1 MPGQI
6 KIGSNSHN
14 IWLVVLAAAAIVFH
28 AIFTVLAGSSQLT
41 FLSGGSDA
49 PAYSLLAS
57 NLLHHRGF
65 TYAGQPTALRPPGYP
80 LFLAAMKWIF
90 GRRWILATRWLQFFI
105 CIATA
110 WLCGRAAKV
119 LFDDLAADVAFV
131 IALLMPTQIF
141 ASVQILSECVA
152 TFWVAVFLLYLVR
165 EMKRPA
171 TGTEAGMGL
180 SAGIASMV
188 RFNSAALPL
197 IGTLAIFRYPGKRRW
212 IAFAGV
218 LVIPLILVTPW
229 LIRNMM
235 VFHREVLFSTQGG
248 VNAVQGVL
256 TPEGRTQV
264 GDTQKLRQAVG
275 WVLSDVETD
284 DPSRLALPS
293 EAVLNKEGWKV
304 VPGLWE
310 NRSWG
315 ALPLLGKKVSD
326 FWLSTDQVF
335 DTSGLSRSSRLIR
348 LAGVG
353 MYWVALVLA
362 IFGWLL
368 LRQRWPAAANILLA
382 YAVIYTALHLPLVM
396 STRIRF
402 PLMDPL
408 VASLAGGVISDVFR
422 QRFSLPA
429 NFHPLAAGK
438 A

>member
-14 IWLVVLAAAAIVFH
+14 IGFVAMAAVAIVFH
-28 AIFTVLAGSSQLT
+28 TIFTVLAGPSQLT

-90 GRRWILATRWLQFFI
+90 GHWWILAIRWLQFLI

-119 LFDDLAADVAFV
+119 LFDDLAADAAFV

-141 ASVQILSECVA
+141 ASVQILSECLA
-152 TFWVAVFLLYLVR
+152 TFWVALFLFCLVR
-165 EMKRPA
+165 EIRFPA
-171 TGTEAGMGL
+171 AKNEVGMGV
-180 SAGIASMV
+180 SAGIAAMI

-197 IGTLAIFRYPGKRRW
+197 IGALAIFRYPGRRRR
-212 IAFAGV
+212 IAFAGI

-229 LIRNMM
+229 LIRNII

-256 TPEGRTQV
+256 TPEGRTQF
-264 GDTQKLRQAVG
+264 GDTQRLRQAVG
-275 WVLSDVETD
+275 WVLSDVETNE
-284 DPSRLALPS
+284 PSRLALPS
-293 EAVLNKEGWKV
+293 EAVLNKECWNV

-310 NRSWG
+310 TWGWG
-315 ALPLLGKKVSD
+315 AVPLLGKKLSD

-335 DTSGLSRSSRLIR
+335 DTGGLSRSSRLIR

-362 IFGWLL
+362 IVGWIL
-368 LRQRWPAAANILLA
+368 LRQSWPAAAKMLLA
-382 YAVIYTALHLPLVM
+382 YALIYTVLHLPLVM

-408 VASLAGGVISDVFR
+408 VASLAGGVFSTVFR
-422 QRFSLPA
+422 DRFSRSA
-429 NFHPLAAGK
+429 NFHPSAASK

>member
-1 MPGQI
+1 MQRHI
-6 KIGSNSHN
+6 KIGANSHN
-14 IWLVVLAAAAIVFH
+14 TWLVALAAAAIAFH
-28 AIFTVLAGSSQLT
+28 VIFTILAGSSRLT

-80 LFLAAMKWIF
+80 LVLAGMKLIF
-90 GRRWILATRWLQFFI
+90 GRWWILATRWLQFLI

-110 WLCGRAAKV
+110 WLCGRTARL
-119 LFDDLAADVAFV
+119 LFDDLAADAAFV
-131 IALLMPTQIF
+131 IALLLPTQVF
-141 ASVQILSECVA
+141 ASVQILSECLA
-152 TFWVAVFLLYLVR
+152 TFWVALFLYCLVR
-165 EMKRPA
+165 EIKGLEA
-171 TGTEAGMGL
+171 KTEIGMGV
-180 SAGIASMV
+180 SAGVAAMI

-197 IGTLAIFRYPGKRRW
+197 IGALAIFRNPGKRRW
-212 IAFAGV
+212 IAFAGI

-229 LIRNMM
+229 LVRNMM
-235 VFHREVLFSTQGG
+235 VFHRQVFFSTQGG

-256 TPEGRTQV
+256 TPEGRTQF
-264 GDTQKLRQAVG
+264 GDTQKLDHAVG
-275 WVLSDVETD
+275 WVLSDVETN

-293 EAVLNKEGWKV
+293 EAVLNSECWRV
-304 VPGLWE
+304 VPGLWI
-310 NRSWG
+310 NLRWR
-315 ALPLLGKKVSD
+315 ALPLLLKKLAD

-348 LAGVG
+348 LAGVII
-353 MYWVALVLA
+353 YWIVLVFA
-362 IFGWLL
+362 IFGW
-368 LRQRWPAAANILLA
+368 RRVRRRWSAVANILLA

-408 VASLAGGVISDVFR
+408 LASLAAGIFTTGSVS
-422 QRFSLPA
+422 S
-429 NFHPLAAGK
+429 AAGSVSEN

>member
-1 MPGQI
+1 MAEQI
-6 KIGSNSHN
+6 KIDSNSHN
-14 IWLVVLAAAAIVFH
+14 IWIVAVAAAAIVFH
-28 AIFTVLAGSSQLT
+28 AIFTVLAGPSQLT

-65 TYAGQPTALRPPGYP
+65 AYAGQPTALRPPGYP
-80 LFLAAMKWIF
+80 LFLAAMKLIF
-90 GRRWILATRWLQFFI
+90 GRWWILATRWLQFLI

-152 TFWVAVFLLYLVR
+152 TFWVALFLFCLVR
-165 EMKRPA
+165 EMRLPA
-171 TGTEAGMGL
+171 AKNEIGMGV
-180 SAGIASMV
+180 SAGVATMI

-197 IGTLAIFRYPGKRRW
+197 IGALAIFRRPGKRRW
-212 IAFAGV
+212 IAYTGV

-235 VFHREVLFSTQGG
+235 VFHHQVFFSTQSG

-256 TPEGRTQV
+256 TPEGRTQF
-264 GDTQKLRQAVG
+264 GDTQRLRHAVG
-275 WVLSDVETD
+275 WVLSDVETN

-293 EAVLNKEGWKV
+293 EAVLNKECWKV

-310 NRSWG
+310 GRTWG
-315 ALPLLGKKVSD
+315 TLPLLGKKLSD

-335 DTSGLSRSSRLIR
+335 DTSGLSRNSRLIR
-348 LAGVG
+348 LAGVE
-353 MYWVALVLA
+353 MYWIALVLA
-362 IFGWLL
+362 IFGWIL
-368 LRQRWPAAANILLA
+368 LRRRWPAAGNILLA
-382 YAVIYTALHLPLVM
+382 YAVIYTTLHLPLVM

-408 VASLAGGVISDVFR
+408 VASLAAGVISTVFR
-422 QRFSLPA
+422 ERLSLPA
-429 NFHPLAAGK
+429 SCRHSEGGK
-438 A
+438 T